1 MTERGSIPVEFAAAV
16 GLLLIPAVILVLSF
30 APWVERQMM
39 AREIARD
46 AARSVALAAAMVD
59 ISAGADQTARNYGV
73 DPGDVQVLV
82 DGDLGRGG
90 LVTAT
95 VTVHMPAI
103 DIPGIGG
110 LGSVAWNVHHT
121 EQVDLYRSLP

>member
-1 MTERGSIPVEFAAAV
+1 MRERGSVPVEFAAAI
-16 GLLLIPAVILVLSF
+16 GLLLIPAVLLVMSF

-46 AARSVALAAAMVD
+46 VARSVVMNAVVE
-59 ISAGADQTARNYGV
+59 GADAMAGQAAVNYGV
-73 DPGDVQVLV
+73 DPEDVSVV
-82 DGDLGRGG
+82 VGGDLGRGG

-95 VTVHMPAI
+95 VTVRMPAMS
-103 DIPGIGG
+103 IPGIGG
-110 LGSVAWNVHHT
+110 FGSVTWSVHHT

>member
-1 MTERGSIPVEFAAAV
+1 M
-16 GLLLIPAVILVLSF
+16 SF

-46 AARSVALAAAMVD
+46 TARSAAIAASVEGVGV
-59 ISAGADQTARNYGV
+59 IVEQTARNYGI
-73 DPGDVQVLV
+73 DPADVTVRVEGDT
-82 DGDLGRGG
+82 GRGG

-95 VTVHMPAI
+95 VSVRMPAI
-103 DIPGIGG
+103 EIPGLGG
-110 LGSVAWNVHHT
+110 LGTVVWTVHHT

>member
-1 MTERGSIPVEFAAAV
+1 VTERGSVPVEFAAAV
-16 GLLLIPAVILVLSF
+16 GLLLIPAVLLVMSF

-46 AARSVALAAAMVD
+46 TARSAAIAASVEGVGV
-59 ISAGADQTARNYGV
+59 IAEQTARNYGI
-73 DPGDVQVLV
+73 DPADVTVRVEGDT
-82 DGDLGRGG
+82 GRGG

-95 VTVHMPAI
+95 VSVRMPAI
-103 DIPGIGG
+103 EIPGLGG
-110 LGSVAWNVHHT
+110 LGTVVWTVHHT